1 MSTTSRPA
9 AVLRSSSS
17 SRAISPASKP
27 SERPAM
33 PDRKPLISGNWKMH
47 HTHLDAIQVV
57 QKLAFRLT
65 GPDYDRVDVSVHPA
79 FTALRSVQTVIQ
91 SDRIPLLLGAQ
102 NCYWEPKGAFTGE
115 VSAPML
121 AKLDVQ
127 YVIVG
132 HSERRELFDETDES
146 VNRKLKAVFENGMTP
161 IMCVGETLDEREA
174 GGTEEKVVGQ
184 VTAGLEGI
192 AAERVAQLVIA
203 YEPIWAIGTGRTATP
218 DDAEAVCRLIRT
230 TISDCCG
237 DATADQI
244 RIQYGG
250 SVKPVNIAELMAQ
263 PDIDGA
269 LVGGAS
275 LDPDEFARIVQW
287 PTGG

>member
-1 MSTTSRPA
+1 MSG
-9 AVLRSSSS
+9 
-17 SRAISPASKP
+17 
-27 SERPAM
+27 
-33 PDRKPLISGNWKMH
+33 RKPLISGNWKMH

-65 GPDYDRVDVSVHPA
+65 DEDYDRTDVSVHPA
-79 FTALRSVQTVIQ
+79 FTALRSVQTVLQ
-91 SDRIPLLLGAQ
+91 SDKVPVLLGAQ

-115 VSAPML
+115 VSAVML
-121 AKLDVQ
+121 AKLDVAL
-127 YVIVG
+127 VIVG
-132 HSERRELFDETDES
+132 HSERRELFGETNES
-146 VNRKLKAVFENGMTP
+146 VNRKVNAVFENGMTP

-174 GGTEEKVVGQ
+174 GGTEQKVVGQ

-192 AAERVAQLVIA
+192 AAERVAHLVIA

-218 DDAEAVCRLIRT
+218 EDAQAVCRLIRT
-230 TISDCCG
+230 TVSDRFG
-237 DATADQI
+237 EAAADEI
-244 RIQYGG
+244 RVQYGG

-263 PDIDGA
+263 ADIDGA

-287 PTGG
+287 PNSG